1 MVQAMT
7 RTIAVANLK
16 GGVGKTTL
24 AVNLACELASGG
36 DSVALID
43 ADAQGSA
50 TAWAERAELPV
61 QSEAMPLDDPRDAA
75 RWIERVRRIRTDW
88 VVIDA
93 PPHIGATTQAAV
105 GWADLV
111 LVPVGAS
118 GLDLVATRGALALI
132 GEARERR
139 KVGPKAM
146 LIPSK
151 LDSRTAAAREI
162 EAALKQL
169 GESIG
174 PSIHQRISFAD
185 AFTAG
190 QWIGAYA
197 PDSDAHNEIRAIA
210 RKAKGAL
217 KHG

>member
-1 MVQAMT
+1 MT
-7 RTIAVANLK
+7 ARTIAVANLK

-24 AVNLACELASGG
+24 AVNLACELASDGG
-36 DSVALID
+36 AVVLID

-50 TAWAERAELPV
+50 SAWAARAKLPV
-61 QSEAMPLDDPRDAA
+61 KSEAMPIDDAREAGRWLD
-75 RWIERVRRIRTDW
+75 RVRHIRADW
-88 VVIDA
+88 LVIDC
-93 PPHIGATTQAAV
+93 PPHIGAATEAAV

-118 GLDLVATRGALALI
+118 GLDLVATQSALRLI
-132 GEARERR
+132 AKARERR
-139 KVGPKAM
+139 KVGPRAL

-151 LDSRTAAAREI
+151 LDARTAAAREI
-162 EAALKQL
+162 DAALKQF
-169 GESIG
+169 GEPIG

-190 QWIGAYA
+190 QWIGAYS
-197 PDSDAHNEIRAIA
+197 PDSDAHNEIRAVA
-210 RKAKGAL
+210 RKSKGAL